1 MIIISQYPI
10 LEFDQERTAKI
21 EPSQVIKPRDVPE
34 HAVLC
39 FFRDVIESVVAEHQ
53 GRIIVENRW
62 EDGPHPLY
70 EIEYE
75 GQRLAICHPG
85 VGSALSA
92 GILEEIIAFGCRKFI
107 VCGGCGVLEAEI
119 QLGGL
124 VVVNAAVRDEGASYH
139 YLPPAR
145 EVSANAEAVAALQ
158 ATLQAYRVPY
168 RLAKTWTTDAPY
180 RETQARINLRRADGC
195 QVVEMEAAAL
205 MAVAQFRGVRLGQLL
220 YGGDDLSGEV
230 WDHRSWQSRNDVRQ
244 NMFWLAAEA
253 CLKL

>member
-1 MIIISQYPI
+1 M
-10 LEFDQERTAKI
+10 
-21 EPSQVIKPRDVPE
+21 
-34 HAVLC
+34 LC
-39 FFRDVIESVVAEHQ
+39 FFRDVIETVVAGHQ

-92 GILEEIIAFGCRKFI
+92 GILEEVIAFGCRKFI

-145 EVSANAEAVAALQ
+145 EVSANAEAVARCKPPCRHIEYP
-158 ATLQAYRVPY
+158 TGWRKPGPRM
-168 RLAKTWTTDAPY
+168 RLT
-180 RETQARINLRRADGC
+180 ARRKPGSTCAVRMAARWWKWKLPRADGGSA
-195 QVVEMEAAAL
+195 VSWREIGSAAL
-205 MAVAQFRGVRLGQLL
+205 
-220 YGGDDLSGEV
+220 
-230 WDHRSWQSRNDVRQ
+230 WW
-244 NMFWLAAEA
+244 W
-253 CLKL
+253 